1 MKIAYKHL
9 LRYIPSKPSIQELSE
24 KLFQLGHEH
33 EINKDIFDFEFTP
46 NRGDCL
52 SLLGLSRDLNV
63 FYDIDNSQNIFN
75 KKIDSFNFK
84 FTNNAPEDCPKISF
98 LKIRIKEL
106 PTKYQSYME
115 DYFNDLEIK
124 KINFFTDISNYLSYE
139 VGQPTHCYDNEKLS
153 SGITLEKN
161 KESCKFKTLV
171 DEEICVEKDDLIFT
185 INKKIVNLSGVMGG
199 KDTACSSKTKSIIL
213 ECAWFNPESIIG
225 KSIKYN
231 LNSDSAYKF
240 ERSTDRQCHE
250 MALRRFIKIVQDHT
264 EIIEIKLYKYEHL
277 EPKKHFM
284 EFDVSKINKILGTD
298 IDETYYKSILDNLG
312 FEINKK
318 ILVPS
323 HRSDINTQNDLAEEI
338 ARVIGYDN
346 LPSSVLKINSEKEP
360 KYITVEEKI
369 KSHLIKNGFSEVINF
384 PFTDKPNKDAIKVD
398 NPLDKNRSLLRT
410 NLVDSLK
417 LNLIYNEN
425 RQKDSIKI
433 FEISDVYYY
442 GNDNELKKEK
452 RLAILVSGRQGH
464 NYIDFAKKLD
474 AKYLVNL
481 FDEIGID
488 ISEKILNISRDGLKS
503 KIKNK
508 IFAYEEHLENLASS
522 NNRILEI
529 AKKSKTNRLFPTYN
543 PISEYPSSN
552 RDLSFSLKNEAELKK
567 LVDIL
572 LGFDLGIIKESFIFD
587 YYYDKTNAIT
597 KLGVRY
603 IFQSSERTLQ
613 DSEIDQIID
622 GIIKNALT
630 IDSVSLPGFD
640 KISKF

>member
-9 LRYIPSKPSIQELSE
+9 LRYISNKPSIQELSE

-33 EINKDIFDFEFTP
+33 EIKKDIFDFEFTP

-63 FYDIDNSQNIFN
+63 FYDIDNSQKIFN
-75 KKIDSFNFK
+75 KKIDSFNYK
-84 FTNNAPEDCPKISF
+84 FLNKAPEDCPKISF
-98 LKIRIKEL
+98 LKIKVKGL

-139 VGQPTHCYDNEKLS
+139 IGQPTHCYDNEKLS

-161 KESCKFKTLV
+161 KELCKFKTLT
-171 DEEICVEKDDLIFT
+171 DEDIYIEKDDLIFT
-185 INKKIVNLSGVMGG
+185 SNKKIINLSGVMGG
-199 KDTACSSKTKSIIL
+199 KDTSCSSETKSIIL

-240 ERSTDRQCHE
+240 ERSTDRQSHE
-250 MALRRFIKIVQDHT
+250 LALRRFIKIVQDHT
-264 EIIEIKLYKYEHL
+264 EIIEMKLYKYEHL

-284 EFDVSKINKILGTD
+284 EFDVSKINKILGIE

-312 FEINKK
+312 FEIDKK

-323 HRSDINTQNDLAEEI
+323 YRSDINTQNDLAEEI

-360 KYITVEEKI
+360 RHITVEEKI

-384 PFTDKPNKDAIKVD
+384 PFTDKPNKDALKVD

-433 FEISDVYYY
+433 FEISDIYYFGY
-442 GNDNELKKEK
+442 ENKLKKEK

-464 NYIDFAKKLD
+464 NYEDFSKKLD
-474 AKYLVNL
+474 SKYLVNL
-481 FDEIGID
+481 FDQIGID
-488 ISEKILNISRDGLKS
+488 INEKVLNISREGLKS

-508 IFAYEEHLENLASS
+508 IFAYEENLENLESS
-522 NNRILEI
+522 YNGLIEI
-529 AKKSKTNRLFPTYN
+529 DEKSKIDRLFTIYN

-552 RDLSFSLKNEAELKK
+552 RDLSFSIKNEAELKE
-567 LVDIL
+567 LIDIL
-572 LGFDLGIIKESFIFD
+572 IGFDQDLIKESFIFD

-613 DSEIDQIID
+613 DSEIDQVID
-622 GIIKNALT
+622 EIIKNALT